1 VSLPRRLK
9 DQHLS
14 PSKRSSCATASGEG
28 QRALFRPAAR
38 RPPGEGHRA
47 LATSTYA
54 RIRPMDRSAGSELLS
69 MMGLVAAVVA
79 IVILFFF
86 GVGYLFGRL
95 FL

>member
-1 VSLPRRLK
+1 
-9 DQHLS
+9 
-14 PSKRSSCATASGEG
+14 
-28 QRALFRPAAR
+28 
-38 RPPGEGHRA
+38 
-47 LATSTYA
+47 
-54 RIRPMDRSAGSELLS
+54 MDRQRTAGSELLS